1 MASVAED
8 GIARTARWQVPVLR
22 GEGGPIL
29 VGLLPLLFLGLLFL
43 LPVLRLLMLSVE
55 GGTLQ
60 HFHKAITG
68 ELYVTVFVE
77 TFRIAAIVTV
87 ISLLLAYPVAYVL
100 STASPRWVLVG
111 LVFLMLPFWTS
122 ILVRTYAWMILL
134 GRNGVINQALLA
146 AGLTDKPVALIYNT
160 TGVII
165 GMVHVLLPYMVFPIY
180 SAMLRVDRDLL
191 RAAEGLGASG
201 WSVFRRVFL
210 PLTMPGVIAGTA
222 LVFILSL
229 GFYITPAL
237 LGGGKVVMIAVLIE
251 QQVRQFLE
259 WGFAAALSI
268 LLLVSAVLV
277 YVGLSRL
284 GRGAAP

>member
-1 MASVAED
+1 MS
-8 GIARTARWQVPVLR
+8 ARRPGWAPLAA
-22 GEGGPIL
+22 GA
-29 VGLLPLLFLGLLFL
+29 LPLAFLGVLFLY
-43 LPVLRLLMLSVE
+43 PVARLLLLSVE
-55 GGTLQ
+55 DGSLRAFERAAADALYLGVLLETL
-60 HFHKAITG
+60 KLSLI
-68 ELYVTVFVE
+68 V
-77 TFRIAAIVTV
+77 AAICLV
-87 ISLLLAYPVAYVL
+87 LAYPAAYFL
-100 STASPRWVLVG
+100 ATASRGWAALG
-111 LVFLMLPFWTS
+111 FACLLLPFWSS
-122 ILVRTYAWMILL
+122 ILVRTYAWTIVL
-134 GRNGVINQALLA
+134 GRNGLVNRLLLETGLIAEPLALLNNE
-146 AGLTDKPVALIYNT
+146 AGV
-160 TGVII
+160 VV

-210 PLTMPGVIAGTA
+210 PLTLPGIVAGTA

-277 YVGLSRL
+277 YFGLSRL